1 MKVLIVNH
9 FPLEG
14 SGSGIYTKNIALK
27 LTQLGHEVMVILPD
41 NIEDKQQYKTN
52 TILFR
57 SSENLGMKVDAEF
70 NFPCFTTHPKSSN
83 TFYQL
88 TDEQMKQYIDL
99 MQVAIDEAV
108 ADFKPDVIHCQHL
121 WIAPYCASKTGVP
134 YVATAHGTDL
144 KGLALDDRY
153 LPYALEGAKHA
164 KKVITISKQVDFE
177 VGEKYHI
184 PHEQRTL
191 ILNGFDEDIFK
202 IKEVSRKE
210 VLASFGL
217 PEAKHVV
224 SFVGKLADFK
234 GVDLLLKAA
243 KIYESELDDVMT
255 LIVGHGEL
263 YEELNNL
270 RRSLGLKHV
279 YMLGHQHQDKVAD
292 IYNIADVSTVPSRKE
307 PFGLVAIEALA
318 CGTPVVV
325 TNGGGL
331 VDFVDDS
338 IGSVIDEES
347 YEQLANAIIFE
358 INNPEKQTK
367 RKNAHEFAI
376 NNFSWNRVIDE
387 VIDVYQDAINAL

>member
-41 NIEDKQQYKTN
+41 NIEDKKQYKMK

-57 SSENLGMKVDAEF
+57 SKENIGEKVDAEF
-70 NFPCFTTHPKSSN
+70 NFPCFTTHPKSNN

-88 TDEQMKQYIDL
+88 TDEQMHQYINL
-99 MQVAIDEAV
+99 MQIAVDEAV
-108 ADFKPDVIHCQHL
+108 EQFKPDIIHCQHL

-144 KGLALDDRY
+144 KGLVLDSRY
-153 LPYALEGAKHA
+153 VPFALEGAKHS

-184 PHEQRTL
+184 PPSQRTL
-191 ILNGFDEDIFK
+191 ILNGFDEDIFNL
-202 IKEVSRKE
+202 KEVSRKE

-217 PEAKHVV
+217 PDAKHVV

-243 KIYESELDDVMT
+243 KIYEEKLDDVMT
-255 LIVGHGEL
+255 LIVGQGEL

-279 YMLGHQHQDKVAD
+279 YMLGHQHQEKVAD

-331 VDFVDDS
+331 VDFVDES
-338 IGSVIDEES
+338 IGSVIDEEN
-347 YEQLANAIIFE
+347 YEELAKAIIDE
-358 INNPEKQTK
+358 INNPDKLMK
-367 RKNAHEFAI
+367 RKRAHTFAMEQ
-376 NNFSWNRVIDE
+376 FSWNRVIDE
-387 VIDVYQDAINAL
+387 VLAVYEDAIKA

>member
-108 ADFKPDVIHCQHL
+108 ANFKPDVIHCQHL
-121 WIAPYCASKTGVP
+121 WIAPYCASKTGIP

-202 IKEVSRKE
+202 LKEVSRKE

-243 KIYESELDDVMT
+243 KIYEAELDDVMT

>member
-108 ADFKPDVIHCQHL
+108 ANFKPDVIHCQHL
-121 WIAPYCASKTGVP
+121 WIAPYCASKTGIP

-202 IKEVSRKE
+202 LKEVSRKE

-387 VIDVYQDAINAL
+387 VIDVYQDSINAL

>member
-108 ADFKPDVIHCQHL
+108 ANFKPDVIHCQHL
-121 WIAPYCASKTGVP
+121 WIAPYCASKTGIP

-217 PEAKHVV
+217 PDAKHVV

>member
-121 WIAPYCASKTGVP
+121 WIAPYCASKTGIP

>member
-108 ADFKPDVIHCQHL
+108 ANFKPDVIHCQHL
-121 WIAPYCASKTGVP
+121 WIAPYCASKTGIP

-202 IKEVSRKE
+202 LKEVSRKE

>member
-108 ADFKPDVIHCQHL
+108 ANFKPDVIHCQHL
-121 WIAPYCASKTGVP
+121 WIAPYCASKTGIP

>member
-108 ADFKPDVIHCQHL
+108 ANFKPDVIHCQHL
-121 WIAPYCASKTGVP
+121 WIAPYCASKTGIP

-387 VIDVYQDAINAL
+387 VIDVYQDSINAL

>member
-108 ADFKPDVIHCQHL
+108 ANFKPDVIHCQHL

>member
-52 TILFR
+52 TIFFR

-108 ADFKPDVIHCQHL
+108 ANFKPDVIHCQHL
-121 WIAPYCASKTGVP
+121 WIAPYCASKTGIP

-153 LPYALEGAKHA
+153 IPYALEGAKHA